1 MKLKFVK
8 KSDYNAEITE
18 LENKILSI
26 SGLVTTS
33 TLATV
38 EAKSPSVSK
47 LLRKQIMI
55 QKLVKLQRNFLILSM
70 KNVLLLQNLTAENFI
85 ASKFNNKNR
94 FWC

>member
-8 KSDYNAEITE
+8 KPDYNAEITE

-70 KNVLLLQNLTAENFI
+70 KNVLLLQNLR
-85 ASKFNNKNR
+85 S
-94 FWC
+94 